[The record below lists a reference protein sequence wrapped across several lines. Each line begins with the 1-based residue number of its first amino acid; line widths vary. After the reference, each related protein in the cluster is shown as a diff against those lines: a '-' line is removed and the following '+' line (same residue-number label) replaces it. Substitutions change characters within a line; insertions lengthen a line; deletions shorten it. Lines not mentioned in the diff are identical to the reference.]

1 MDLPITVEFL
11 DGLGVVSLCLIIL
24 MAVIYNKGLTLNSR
38 VTDRDKIIVKLE
50 ETIEWQRQS
59 MDTKDQT
66 IADLTR
72 AVQMAG
78 MGFQKV
84 GQAAEQIVSGDHE

>member
-1 MDLPITVEFL
+1 MDFPVTVEFL
-11 DGLGVVSLCLIIL
+11 DGLGVVSLCVLVL
-24 MAVIYNKGLTLNSR
+24 LAVIYNKGLTLNSR
-38 VTDRDKIIVKLE
+38 VKDRDEIIAKQDI
-50 ETIEWQRQS
+50 TIEWQRQS
-59 MDTKDQT
+59 LDNKDEQ

-84 GQAAEQIVSGDHE
+84 GQAAEQMAGGEP

>member
-11 DGLGVVSLCLIIL
+11 DGLGIVSVCVLVLL
-24 MAVIYNKGLTLNSR
+24 AVIYNKGLTLNSR
-38 VTDRDKIIVKLE
+38 VTDRDHIIAKQD

-59 MDTKDQT
+59 MDAKDQT

-72 AVQMAG
+72 AVHMAG

-84 GQAAEQIVSGDHE
+84 GQAAEQIAGGEH